1 MIEINNIEWLHGTM
15 ETLVE
20 RPVVPFADEVIEALD
35 ALSKALMKDP
45 MSRQYPDVV
54 TFAFFCRRGNLLKLR
69 EQYTPSTLH
78 LQPRLGWGV
87 VFHIAPSNVPV
98 NFAYSVVAGL
108 LAGNTNVVR
117 VSQKQFPQVD
127 IIVKHMRAT
136 NMHRVAVVRYPHE
149 SNANEVFSSLCN
161 VRVIWG
167 GDATIETIRKNTI
180 PARAFDI
187 CFADRYSIAA
197 INADS
202 LMEYI
207 TKNTE
212 SELACSNSYSLDPQS
227 AREQVP
233 GQPDAQS
240 CTDTQLDSSQKT
252 IKKTPKNI
260 FADALKPLAEK
271 FYNDTYLFDQNACSA
286 PHLVCW
292 LGEKENVK
300 KAKEVFWDAV
310 YAYAIA
316 HYQFQ
321 DVMAVD
327 KLIALYKQA
336 VAMPT
341 HDVETKDNVLRRV
354 EIESLPQDIDSFRCA
369 GGYFTECEV
378 QSLDDIAPI
387 VSAKYQTLAYYG
399 FEREELEAFV
409 QRNRLTGI
417 DRIVPFGET
426 TAFSLT
432 WDGRDLIQSMSR
444 VVSIL

>member
-1 MIEINNIEWLHGTM
+1 MVNISNIEWLHGSE
-15 ETLVE
+15 ETLEE
-20 RPVVPFADEVIEALD
+20 RPVVPFADEVIAELD
-35 ALSKALMKDP
+35 ALSKALMKDHA
-45 MSRQYPDVV
+45 SRQYPDVV
-54 TFAFFCRRGNLLKLR
+54 TFAFFCRRGNLLKQK
-69 EQYTPSTLH
+69 EIYKPSTFN
-78 LQPRLGWGV
+78 LQPRLGWGM

-98 NFAYSVVAGL
+98 NFAFSVVAGL
-108 LAGNTNVVR
+108 LTGNTNVVR

-149 SNANEVFSSLCN
+149 SNANEVFSGLCN

-167 GDATIETIRKNTI
+167 GDATIETIRKNAI

-197 INADS
+197 IRPKAILEASDEE
-202 LMEYI
+202 M
-207 TKNTE
+207 KK
-212 SELACSNSYSLDPQS
+212 LA
-227 AREQVP
+227 AR
-233 GQPDAQS
+233 
-240 CTDTQLDSSQKT
+240 
-252 IKKTPKNI
+252 
-260 FADALKPLAEK
+260 

-292 LGEKENVK
+292 EKSNDLVRAK
-300 KAKEVFWDAV
+300 KRFWDAV
-310 YAYAIA
+310 YDYAKA

-327 KLIALYKQA
+327 KLTALYKQA

-341 HDVETKDNVLRRV
+341 HDEETKDNVLRRV
-354 EIESLPQDIDSFRCA
+354 EIESLPCNIDSFRCA

-378 QSLDDIAPI
+378 ESLDEIAPI
-387 VSAKYQTLAYYG
+387 VSTKYQTLAYYG
-399 FEREELEAFV
+399 FEKQELEAFV

-432 WDGRDLIQSMSR
+432 WDGRDLVNTLSR
-444 VVSIL
+444 VISVL

>member
-1 MIEINNIEWLHGTM
+1 MMEINNIDWLVGSI
-15 ETLVE
+15 ETLNE
-20 RPVVPFADEVIEALD
+20 KPVVPFDEHVIEELD

-45 MSRQYPDVV
+45 ASRQYPDVV
-54 TFAFFCRRGNLLKLR
+54 TFAFFCRRGNLLKLK
-69 EQYTPSTLH
+69 EQYASLAI
-78 LQPRLGWGV
+78 RLGWGI

-149 SNANEVFSSLCN
+149 SNANEVFSGLCN

-167 GDATIETIRKNTI
+167 GDATIETIRKNAI

-197 INADS
+197 IRPKAILEADNCS
-202 LMEYI
+202 LI
-207 TKNTE
+207 
-212 SELACSNSYSLDPQS
+212 
-227 AREQVP
+227 
-233 GQPDAQS
+233 
-240 CTDTQLDSSQKT
+240 
-252 IKKTPKNI
+252 
-260 FADALKPLAEK
+260 AEH

-292 LGEKENVK
+292 EKGEGLAEAK
-300 KAKEVFWDAV
+300 KRFWEAV
-310 YAYAIA
+310 YDYAKA

-327 KLIALYKQA
+327 KLTALYKQA

-341 HDVETKDNVLRRV
+341 HDEETKDNVLRRV
-354 EIESLPQDIDSFRCA
+354 EIDSLPCDIDSFRCA

-378 QSLDDIAPI
+378 ESLDDIAPI

-399 FEREELEAFV
+399 FEKPELEAFV

-432 WDGRDLIQSMSR
+432 WDGRDLIQAMSR
-444 VVSIL
+444 VVSII

>member
-1 MIEINNIEWLHGTM
+1 MIEINNIEWLVGSK
-15 ETLVE
+15 ETLNE
-20 RPVVPFADEVIEALD
+20 RPVVPFDETVIEELD
-35 ALSKALMKDP
+35 ELSKALMKDP
-45 MSRQYPDVV
+45 FSRQYPDVV
-54 TFAFFCRRGNLLKLR
+54 TFAFFCRRGNLMKLKDI
-69 EQYTPSTLH
+69 YKPSTSN

-136 NMHRVAVVRYPHE
+136 NMHRVSVVRYPHE
-149 SNANEVFSSLCN
+149 SNANEVFSGLCN

-167 GDATIETIRKNTI
+167 GDATIETIRKNAI

-197 INADS
+197 IRPKAILEADNCS
-202 LMEYI
+202 LI
-207 TKNTE
+207 
-212 SELACSNSYSLDPQS
+212 
-227 AREQVP
+227 
-233 GQPDAQS
+233 
-240 CTDTQLDSSQKT
+240 
-252 IKKTPKNI
+252 
-260 FADALKPLAEK
+260 AER

-292 LGEKENVK
+292 EKSDGIAEAK
-300 KAKEVFWDAV
+300 KRFWDAV
-310 YAYAIA
+310 YAYAKA

-327 KLIALYKQA
+327 KLTALYKQA

-341 HDVETKDNVLRRV
+341 HDEETKDNVLRRV
-354 EIESLPQDIDSFRCA
+354 EIDSLPYNIDSFRCA
-369 GGYFTECEV
+369 GGYFTECDVE
-378 QSLDDIAPI
+378 SLDDIASI

-399 FEREELEAFV
+399 FEREELEVFV

-426 TAFSLT
+426 TTFALT
-432 WDGRDLIQSMSR
+432 WDGMNLIDKMSR
-444 VVSIL
+444 IVSIL

>member
-1 MIEINNIEWLHGTM
+1 MQLNLNNIEWLVGGA
-15 ETLVE
+15 ETLNE
-20 RPVVPFADEVIEALD
+20 RPVVPFEEHVIEELD

-54 TFAFFCRRGNLLKLR
+54 TFAFFCRRGNLMKLK
-69 EQYTPSTLH
+69 EQYASSAI
-78 LQPRLGWGV
+78 RLGWGT

-117 VSQKQFPQVD
+117 VSQKQFLQVD
-127 IIVKHMRAT
+127 IIVKHIRAT
-136 NMHRVAVVRYPHE
+136 NMQRVAVVRYPHE
-149 SNANEVFSSLCN
+149 SNANEVFSHLCN

-167 GDATIETIRKNTI
+167 GDATIETIRKNAI

-197 INADS
+197 IRPKAILEADNCS
-202 LMEYI
+202 L
-207 TKNTE
+207 
-212 SELACSNSYSLDPQS
+212 
-227 AREQVP
+227 V
-233 GQPDAQS
+233 
-240 CTDTQLDSSQKT
+240 
-252 IKKTPKNI
+252 
-260 FADALKPLAEK
+260 AER

-292 LGEKENVK
+292 EKGEQLAEAK
-300 KAKEVFWDAV
+300 KRFWDAV
-310 YAYAIA
+310 YDYAKA

-327 KLIALYKQA
+327 KLTALYKQA

-341 HDVETKDNVLRRV
+341 HDEETKDNVMRRV
-354 EIESLPQDIDSFRCA
+354 EIESLPSDIDSFRCA

-378 QSLDDIAPI
+378 ESLDDIAPI

-399 FEREELEAFV
+399 FEREELVAFV
-409 QRNRLTGI
+409 QRNHLTGI

-432 WDGRDLIQSMSR
+432 WDGRDLIQAMSR
-444 VVSIL
+444 VVSII

>member
-1 MIEINNIEWLHGTM
+1 MIEINNIEWLVGSI
-15 ETLVE
+15 ETLSE
-20 RPVVPFADEVIEALD
+20 KPVVPFDETVIEELD
-35 ALSKALMKDP
+35 ALSKALMRDP
-45 MSRQYPDVV
+45 ASRQYPDVV
-54 TFAFFCRRGNLLKLR
+54 TFGFFCRRGNLLKLK
-69 EQYTPSTLH
+69 EQYATSAI
-78 LQPRLGWGV
+78 RLGWGTI
-87 VFHIAPSNVPV
+87 FHIAPSNVPV

-136 NMHRVAVVRYPHE
+136 DMHRVAVVRYPHE

-167 GDATIETIRKNTI
+167 GDATIETIRKNAI

-187 CFADRYSIAA
+187 CFADRYSLAVIKTDKLTETCKL
-197 INADS
+197 NP
-202 LMEYI
+202 EY
-207 TKNTE
+207 
-212 SELACSNSYSLDPQS
+212 L
-227 AREQVP
+227 
-233 GQPDAQS
+233 
-240 CTDTQLDSSQKT
+240 KT
-252 IKKTPKNI
+252 
-260 FADALKPLAEK
+260 LAER

-292 LGEKENVK
+292 LEDKDNIK

-310 YAYAIA
+310 YDYAKA

-327 KLIALYKQA
+327 KLTALYKQA

-341 HDVETKDNVLRRV
+341 HNEETKDNVLRRV
-354 EIESLPQDIDSFRCA
+354 EIESLLCDIDSYRCA
-369 GGYFTECEV
+369 GGYFTECEIE
-378 QSLDDIAPI
+378 SLDDIAPI

-399 FEREELEAFV
+399 FEHEELEAFV
-409 QRNRLTGI
+409 QRNHLTGI

>member
-1 MIEINNIEWLHGTM
+1 MIEINNIEWLVGSE
-15 ETLVE
+15 ETLNE
-20 RPVVPFADEVIEALD
+20 RPVVPFEEKVIEELD

-45 MSRQYPDVV
+45 ASRQYPDVV
-54 TFAFFCRRGNLLKLR
+54 TFAFFCRRGNLLKLK
-69 EQYTPSTLH
+69 EQYATSAI
-78 LQPRLGWGV
+78 RLGWGI

-127 IIVKHMRAT
+127 IIVKHMQAT

-149 SNANEVFSSLCN
+149 SNANEVFSGLCN

-167 GDATIETIRKNTI
+167 GDATIETIRKNAI

-187 CFADRYSIAA
+187 CFADRYSLAA
-197 INADS
+197 INADKMCDVS
-202 LMEYI
+202 MYDVC
-207 TKNTE
+207 K
-212 SELACSNSYSLDPQS
+212 
-227 AREQVP
+227 
-233 GQPDAQS
+233 G
-240 CTDTQLDSSQKT
+240 
-252 IKKTPKNI
+252 
-260 FADALKPLAEK
+260 LAEK

-292 LGEKENVK
+292 LGKKENVK

-310 YAYAIA
+310 YEYVKA

-327 KLIALYKQA
+327 KLTALYKQA

-341 HDVETKDNVLRRV
+341 HEEETKDNVLRRV
-354 EIESLPQDIDSFRCA
+354 EIESLPCDIDSFRCA

-378 QSLDDIAPI
+378 ESLDDIAPI

-409 QRNRLTGI
+409 KRNRLNGI

-426 TAFSLT
+426 TTFTLI
-432 WDGRDLIQSMSR
+432 WDGMNLIDKMSR
-444 VVSIL
+444 EILVL

>member
-1 MIEINNIEWLHGTM
+1 MIEINNIDWLVGSI
-15 ETLVE
+15 ETLNE
-20 RPVVPFADEVIEALD
+20 KPVVPFDEHVIEELD

-45 MSRQYPDVV
+45 ASRQYPDVV
-54 TFAFFCRRGNLLKLR
+54 TFAFFCRRGNLLKLK
-69 EQYTPSTLH
+69 EQYASAAI
-78 LQPRLGWGV
+78 RLGWGT

-127 IIVKHMRAT
+127 IIVKHIRAT
-136 NMHRVAVVRYPHE
+136 DMHRVAVVRYPHE
-149 SNANEVFSSLCN
+149 SNANEVFSSLSN

-197 INADS
+197 IRPKAI
-202 LMEYI
+202 LE
-207 TKNTE
+207 
-212 SELACSNSYSLDPQS
+212 ASNDEI
-227 AREQVP
+227 A
-233 GQPDAQS
+233 
-240 CTDTQLDSSQKT
+240 K
-252 IKKTPKNI
+252 
-260 FADALKPLAEK
+260 LAER

-292 LGEKENVK
+292 EKGEGLAEAK
-300 KAKEVFWDAV
+300 KRFWNAV
-310 YAYAIA
+310 YDYAKA

-327 KLIALYKQA
+327 KLTALYKQA

-341 HDVETKDNVLRRV
+341 HDEETKDNVLRRV
-354 EIESLPQDIDSFRCA
+354 EIESLPCDIDSFRCA
-369 GGYFTECEV
+369 GGYFTEYEV
-378 QSLDDIAPI
+378 ESLDDIAPI

-409 QRNRLTGI
+409 QRNHLTGI

-426 TAFSLT
+426 TTFALT
-432 WDGRDLIQSMSR
+432 WDGMNLIDKMSR
-444 VVSIL
+444 IVSII

>member
-1 MIEINNIEWLHGTM
+1 MDMIEINNIEWLHGSM
-15 ETLVE
+15 ETLYE
-20 RPVVPFADEVIEALD
+20 RPVGPFADEVIEELD

-45 MSRQYPDVV
+45 VSRQYPDVV
-54 TFAFFCRRGNLLKLR
+54 TFGFFIRKANIQKLKAVFSS
-69 EQYTPSTLH
+69 QDSVI
-78 LQPRLGWGV
+78 RLGWGV

-149 SNANEVFSSLCN
+149 SNANEVFSGLCN

-167 GDATIETIRKNTI
+167 GDATIETIRKNAI

-187 CFADRYSIAA
+187 CFADRYSLAVIKTDKLSETCKL
-197 INADS
+197 NP
-202 LMEYI
+202 EY
-207 TKNTE
+207 
-212 SELACSNSYSLDPQS
+212 L
-227 AREQVP
+227 
-233 GQPDAQS
+233 
-240 CTDTQLDSSQKT
+240 KT
-252 IKKTPKNI
+252 
-260 FADALKPLAEK
+260 LAER

-292 LGEKENVK
+292 EKSDDLGLVK
-300 KAKEVFWDAV
+300 KRFWDAV
-310 YAYAIA
+310 YAYTKV

-327 KLIALYKQA
+327 KLTALYKQA

-341 HDVETKDNVLRRV
+341 HDEETKDNVLRRV
-354 EIESLPQDIDSFRCA
+354 EIDSLPCDIDSFRCA

-378 QSLDDIAPI
+378 ESLDDIAPI

-399 FEREELEAFV
+399 FKREELEAFV
-409 QRNRLTGI
+409 QRNHLTGI

-432 WDGRDLIQSMSR
+432 WDGMNLIDKMSR
-444 VVSIL
+444 IVSIL

>member
-1 MIEINNIEWLHGTM
+1 MQLNLNNIEWLVGSE
-15 ETLVE
+15 ETLNE
-20 RPVVPFADEVIEALD
+20 RPVVPFDDHVIEELD

-45 MSRQYPDVV
+45 LSRQYPDVV
-54 TFAFFCRRGNLLKLR
+54 TFAFFCRRANLLKLR

-78 LQPRLGWGV
+78 LQPRLGWGLI
-87 VFHIAPSNVPV
+87 FHIAPSNVPV

-167 GDATIETIRKNTI
+167 GDATIETIRKNAI

-197 INADS
+197 IRPKAILEADNCS
-202 LMEYI
+202 LI
-207 TKNTE
+207 
-212 SELACSNSYSLDPQS
+212 
-227 AREQVP
+227 
-233 GQPDAQS
+233 
-240 CTDTQLDSSQKT
+240 
-252 IKKTPKNI
+252 
-260 FADALKPLAEK
+260 AER

-292 LGEKENVK
+292 EKSEGLADAK
-300 KAKEVFWDAV
+300 KRFWDAV
-310 YAYAIA
+310 YDYAKA

-327 KLIALYKQA
+327 KLTVLYKQA
-336 VAMPT
+336 VAMLT
-341 HDVETKDNVLRRV
+341 HDEETKDNVLRRV
-354 EIESLPQDIDSFRCA
+354 EIDSLPCDIDTFRCA
-369 GGYFTECEV
+369 GGYFTECEIA
-378 QSLDDIAPI
+378 SLDDIAPI
-387 VSAKYQTLAYYG
+387 VTAKYQTLAYYG
-399 FEREELEAFV
+399 FEKQELESFV

-432 WDGRDLIQSMSR
+432 WDGRDLIQAMSR

>member
-1 MIEINNIEWLHGTM
+1 MNHVIENIEWLVGSA
-15 ETLVE
+15 ETLNE
-20 RPVVPFADEVIEALD
+20 KPVVPFDEHVIEELD

-45 MSRQYPDVV
+45 ASRQYPDVV
-54 TFAFFCRRGNLLKLR
+54 TFAFFCRRGNLLKLK
-69 EQYTPSTLH
+69 EQYASAAI
-78 LQPRLGWGV
+78 RLGWGT

-167 GDATIETIRKNTI
+167 GDATIETIRKNAI

-187 CFADRYSIAA
+187 CFADRYSLAVIKTDKLSKTCKL
-197 INADS
+197 NP
-202 LMEYI
+202 EY
-207 TKNTE
+207 
-212 SELACSNSYSLDPQS
+212 L
-227 AREQVP
+227 
-233 GQPDAQS
+233 
-240 CTDTQLDSSQKT
+240 KT
-252 IKKTPKNI
+252 
-260 FADALKPLAEK
+260 LAER

-292 LGEKENVK
+292 EKGEGLAEAK
-300 KAKEVFWDAV
+300 KRFWDAV
-310 YAYAIA
+310 YDYAKA

-327 KLIALYKQA
+327 KLTALYKQA

-341 HDVETKDNVLRRV
+341 HDEETKDNVLRRV
-354 EIESLPQDIDSFRCA
+354 KIESLPCDIDSFRCA

-378 QSLDDIAPI
+378 ESLDDIAPI

-444 VVSIL
+444 VVSII

>member
-1 MIEINNIEWLHGTM
+1 MRRSADVVIRMQLNLNNIEWLVGSE
-15 ETLVE
+15 ETLNE
-20 RPVVPFADEVIEALD
+20 RPVVPFDEHVIEELD
-35 ALSKALMKDP
+35 VLSKSLMKDP
-45 MSRQYPDVV
+45 ASRQYPDVV
-54 TFAFFCRRGNLLKLR
+54 TFAFFCRRGNLLKLK
-69 EQYTPSTLH
+69 EQYASSAI
-78 LQPRLGWGV
+78 RLGWGI

-127 IIVKHMRAT
+127 IIVKHIQAT
-136 NMHRVAVVRYPHE
+136 NTHRVAVVRYPHE

-167 GDATIETIRKNTI
+167 GDATIETIRKNAI

-197 INADS
+197 ICPKAILETENCS
-202 LMEYI
+202 LI
-207 TKNTE
+207 
-212 SELACSNSYSLDPQS
+212 
-227 AREQVP
+227 
-233 GQPDAQS
+233 
-240 CTDTQLDSSQKT
+240 
-252 IKKTPKNI
+252 
-260 FADALKPLAEK
+260 AEH

-292 LGEKENVK
+292 EKSDDLASAK
-300 KAKEVFWDAV
+300 KCFWDAV
-310 YAYAIA
+310 YDYAKA
-316 HYQFQ
+316 HYHFQ

-327 KLIALYKQA
+327 KLTALYKQA

-341 HDVETKDNVLRRV
+341 HDEETKDNVLRRV
-354 EIESLPQDIDSFRCA
+354 EIESLPCDIDSFRCA

-399 FEREELEAFV
+399 FEREELAAFV
-409 QRNRLTGI
+409 QRNHLTGI

-426 TAFSLT
+426 TTFSLT
-432 WDGRDLIQSMSR
+432 WDGRDLIQAMSR
-444 VVSIL
+444 IIDII

>member
-1 MIEINNIEWLHGTM
+1 MIEINNIEWLHGSM
-15 ETLVE
+15 ETLNE
-20 RPVVPFADEVIEALD
+20 RPLVPFADEVIEELD

-45 MSRQYPDVV
+45 ASRQYPDVV
-54 TFAFFCRRGNLLKLR
+54 TFAFFCRRGNLMKLR
-69 EQYTPSTLH
+69 EVFSCQSSVI
-78 LQPRLGWGV
+78 RLGWGV

-149 SNANEVFSSLCN
+149 SNANEVFSGLCN

-167 GDATIETIRKNTI
+167 GDATIETIRKNAI

-197 INADS
+197 INADK
-202 LMEYI
+202 LTENCI
-207 TKNTE
+207 LNTE
-212 SELACSNSYSLDPQS
+212 HS
-227 AREQVP
+227 
-233 GQPDAQS
+233 
-240 CTDTQLDSSQKT
+240 KT
-252 IKKTPKNI
+252 
-260 FADALKPLAEK
+260 LAER

-286 PHLVCW
+286 PHLICW
-292 LGEKENVK
+292 LGEQDNIK
-300 KAKEVFWDAV
+300 KAKEVFWEAV
-310 YAYAIA
+310 YDYAKA

-327 KLIALYKQA
+327 KLTALYKQA

-341 HDVETKDNVLRRV
+341 CEEQTKNNLLRRV
-354 EIESLPQDIDSFRCA
+354 EITELPCDIDTFRCA

-378 QSLDDIAPI
+378 ESLDDIAPI
-387 VSAKYQTLAYYG
+387 VTAKYQTLAYYG

-426 TAFSLT
+426 TTFALT
-432 WDGRDLIQSMSR
+432 WDGMNLIDKMSR
-444 VVSIL
+444 IVSII

>member
-1 MIEINNIEWLHGTM
+1 MTEINNIEWLHGSM
-15 ETLVE
+15 ETLDE
-20 RPVVPFADEVIEALD
+20 RPEVPFADEVIEELD

-45 MSRQYPDVV
+45 ASRQYPDVV
-54 TFAFFCRRGNLLKLR
+54 TFGFFIRKANIQKLKGVFSDQR
-69 EQYTPSTLH
+69 SAI
-78 LQPRLGWGV
+78 RLGWGM

-149 SNANEVFSSLCN
+149 SNANEVFSGLCN

-167 GDATIETIRKNTI
+167 GDATIETIRKNAI

-197 INADS
+197 IRPKAILEASD
-202 LMEYI
+202 EEI
-207 TKNTE
+207 TK
-212 SELACSNSYSLDPQS
+212 
-227 AREQVP
+227 
-233 GQPDAQS
+233 
-240 CTDTQLDSSQKT
+240 
-252 IKKTPKNI
+252 
-260 FADALKPLAEK
+260 LAER

-300 KAKEVFWDAV
+300 KAKEVLWDAV
-310 YAYAIA
+310 YEYAKA

-327 KLIALYKQA
+327 KLTALYKQA

-341 HDVETKDNVLRRV
+341 HDEQTKDNVLRRV
-354 EIESLPQDIDSFRCA
+354 EIKSLPCDIDTFRCA

-378 QSLDDIAPI
+378 KSLDDIALI

-399 FEREELEAFV
+399 FERQELEAFV

-426 TAFSLT
+426 IAFSLT

>member
-1 MIEINNIEWLHGTM
+1 MVNISNIEWLVGSE
-15 ETLVE
+15 ETLNE
-20 RPVVPFADEVIEALD
+20 RQVVPFEEKVIEELD
-35 ALSKALMKDP
+35 ALSKALMKDSA
-45 MSRQYPDVV
+45 SRQYPDVV
-54 TFAFFCRRGNLLKLR
+54 TFAFFCRRGNLLKLK
-69 EQYTPSTLH
+69 EQYASSAI
-78 LQPRLGWGV
+78 RLGWGI

-127 IIVKHMRAT
+127 IIVKHMQAT

-149 SNANEVFSSLCN
+149 SNANEVFSGLCN

-167 GDATIETIRKNTI
+167 GDATIETIRKNAI

-197 INADS
+197 MRPKAILETENCS
-202 LMEYI
+202 LI
-207 TKNTE
+207 
-212 SELACSNSYSLDPQS
+212 
-227 AREQVP
+227 
-233 GQPDAQS
+233 
-240 CTDTQLDSSQKT
+240 
-252 IKKTPKNI
+252 
-260 FADALKPLAEK
+260 AEH

-292 LGEKENVK
+292 EKSDGLSEAK
-300 KAKEVFWDAV
+300 KRFWDAV
-310 YAYAIA
+310 YDYAKA

-327 KLIALYKQA
+327 KLTALYKQA

-341 HDVETKDNVLRRV
+341 HDEETKDNVLRRV
-354 EIESLPQDIDSFRCA
+354 EIESLPCDIDSFRCA

-378 QSLDDIAPI
+378 ESLDDIAPI

-399 FEREELEAFV
+399 FEREEQEAFV
-409 QRNRLTGI
+409 QRNQLTGI

-432 WDGRDLIQSMSR
+432 WDGRDLIQAMSR

>member
-1 MIEINNIEWLHGTM
+1 MQEISNIEWLHGSM
-15 ETLVE
+15 ETLEE
-20 RPVVPFADEVIEALD
+20 RPDVPFADEVIEELD

-45 MSRQYPDVV
+45 ASRQYPDVV
-54 TFAFFCRRGNLLKLR
+54 TFAFFCRRGNLMKLK
-69 EQYTPSTLH
+69 EQYATSAI
-78 LQPRLGWGV
+78 RLGWGTV
-87 VFHIAPSNVPV
+87 LHIAPSNVPV

-108 LAGNTNVVR
+108 MAGNTNVVR

-127 IIVKHMRAT
+127 IIVKHMREIR
-136 NMHRVAVVRYPHE
+136 MKRLAVVRYPHE
-149 SNANEVFSSLCN
+149 SNANEVFSAMCD

-167 GDATIETIRKNTI
+167 GNATITTIRQNAI
-180 PARAFDI
+180 PPRAFDI

-197 INADS
+197 IRPKAILEASD
-202 LMEYI
+202 EEI
-207 TKNTE
+207 TK
-212 SELACSNSYSLDPQS
+212 
-227 AREQVP
+227 
-233 GQPDAQS
+233 
-240 CTDTQLDSSQKT
+240 
-252 IKKTPKNI
+252 
-260 FADALKPLAEK
+260 LAER

-292 LGEKENVK
+292 EKSDDLGEAK
-300 KAKEVFWDAV
+300 KRFWDAV
-310 YAYAIA
+310 YDYAKA

-327 KLIALYKQA
+327 KLTALYKQA

-341 HDVETKDNVLRRV
+341 HDEQTKDNVLRRV
-354 EIESLPQDIDSFRCA
+354 EIESLQCDIDSFRCA

-378 QSLDDIAPI
+378 QSLDDITPI

-399 FEREELEAFV
+399 FEKQELEAFV
-409 QRNRLTGI
+409 QRNHLTGI

>member
-1 MIEINNIEWLHGTM
+1 MMEINNIEWLHGSM
-15 ETLVE
+15 ETLSE
-20 RPVVPFADEVIEALD
+20 RPVVPFADEVIEELD

-45 MSRQYPDVV
+45 ASRQYPDVV

-69 EQYTPSTLH
+69 EAFSSQDSVI
-78 LQPRLGWGV
+78 RLGWGT

-149 SNANEVFSSLCN
+149 SNANEVFSGLCN

-167 GDATIETIRKNTI
+167 GDATIETIRKNAI

-187 CFADRYSIAA
+187 CFADRYSLAVIKTDKLSETCKL
-197 INADS
+197 NP
-202 LMEYI
+202 EY
-207 TKNTE
+207 
-212 SELACSNSYSLDPQS
+212 L
-227 AREQVP
+227 
-233 GQPDAQS
+233 
-240 CTDTQLDSSQKT
+240 KT
-252 IKKTPKNI
+252 
-260 FADALKPLAEK
+260 LAER

-292 LGEKENVK
+292 EKSDGLAEAK
-300 KAKEVFWDAV
+300 KHFWDAV
-310 YAYAIA
+310 YEYAKA

-327 KLIALYKQA
+327 KLTALYKQA

-341 HDVETKDNVLRRV
+341 HDEETKDNVLRRV
-354 EIESLPQDIDSFRCA
+354 EIESLPCDIDTFRCA

-378 QSLDDIAPI
+378 SSLDDIAPI
-387 VSAKYQTLAYYG
+387 VSAKYQTLVYFG
-399 FEREELEAFV
+399 FEKPELEAFV

>member
-1 MIEINNIEWLHGTM
+1 MRRSADVVIRMQLNLNNIEWLVGS
-15 ETLVE
+15 EEALNE
-20 RPVVPFADEVIEALD
+20 RPVVPFDEHVIEELD

-45 MSRQYPDVV
+45 ASRQYPDVV

-69 EQYTPSTLH
+69 EQYTPSTSN
-78 LQPRLGWGV
+78 LQPRLGWGT

-167 GDATIETIRKNTI
+167 GDATIETIRKNAI
-180 PARAFDI
+180 SARAFDI

-197 INADS
+197 IRPKAILEADNCS
-202 LMEYI
+202 LI
-207 TKNTE
+207 
-212 SELACSNSYSLDPQS
+212 
-227 AREQVP
+227 
-233 GQPDAQS
+233 
-240 CTDTQLDSSQKT
+240 
-252 IKKTPKNI
+252 
-260 FADALKPLAEK
+260 AEH

-292 LGEKENVK
+292 EKSDGLAEAK
-300 KAKEVFWDAV
+300 KRFWDVV
-310 YAYAIA
+310 YEYAKA

-327 KLIALYKQA
+327 KLTALYKQA

-341 HDVETKDNVLRRV
+341 HDEETKDNVLRRV
-354 EIESLPQDIDSFRCA
+354 EIDSLPCDIDSFRCA

-378 QSLDDIAPI
+378 ASLDDIAPI
-387 VSAKYQTLAYYG
+387 VSVKYQTLAYYG

-409 QRNRLTGI
+409 QRNHLTGI

-432 WDGRDLIQSMSR
+432 WDGRDLIQAMSR